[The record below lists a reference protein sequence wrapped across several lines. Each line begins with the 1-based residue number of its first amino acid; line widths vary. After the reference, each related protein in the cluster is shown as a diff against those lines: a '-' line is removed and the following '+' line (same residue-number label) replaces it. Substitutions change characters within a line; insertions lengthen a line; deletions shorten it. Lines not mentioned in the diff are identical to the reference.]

1 MTVPPS
7 PLRLMLVDDEAPARM
22 RLRNLLDDIAD
33 RFPTVVAAEAADGLD
48 ALEKLATTEVD
59 AVLLDIRMPRLDG
72 LQLAVHIA
80 RMPRP
85 PAIVFV
91 TAYDQYAVKAFE
103 LAALDYLLKPVRAE
117 RLAEALRKSR
127 RGLPEAALHAL
138 SPGGR
143 QQLRCS
149 ERGRVEMIRV
159 DAVVYLKAELKYVTV
174 RTAEGEH
181 LLEESL
187 TQLESEFCDRFIRV
201 HRNCLVARAAVVGY
215 ERATD
220 PGGETEGQW
229 MLLLRGVPEKIPVS
243 RRQWPQVKAAV
254 LA

>member
-1 MTVPPS
+1 M
-7 PLRLMLVDDEAPARM
+7 RILVAEDDVR
-22 RLRNLLDDIAD
+22 
-33 RFPTVVAAEAADGLD
+33 
-48 ALEKLATTEVD
+48 
-59 AVLLDIRMPRLDG
+59 
-72 LQLAVHIA
+72 
-80 RMPRP
+80 
-85 PAIVFV
+85 
-91 TAYDQYAVKAFE
+91 
-103 LAALDYLLKPVRAE
+103 LAA
-117 RLAEALRKSR
+117 
-127 RGLPEAALHAL
+127 
-138 SPGGR
+138 
-143 QQLRCS
+143 
-149 ERGRVEMIRV
+149 
-159 DAVVYLKAELKYVTV
+159 
-174 RTAEGEH
+174 